1 MPAESGPM
9 CRLGRGHSTSLLPR
23 SGDGFGCRS
32 EKANTLGYSDYSHA
46 KSVQLVDLDVGFEA
60 RILVVVTG
68 IQNLV
73 IKIRESSELGENF
86 VQNHLLS
93 ETQVVDF

>member
-1 MPAESGPM
+1 
-9 CRLGRGHSTSLLPR
+9 
-23 SGDGFGCRS
+23 
-32 EKANTLGYSDYSHA
+32 
-46 KSVQLVDLDVGFEA
+46 VQLVDLDVGFEA

-68 IQNLV
+68 IQKLV

-93 ETQVVDF
+93 ET